1 MLRVYNEGS
10 MAGYA
15 AQIKD
20 HLPEYL
26 EFVDGDFNKKYG
38 WEVSEDG
45 RTVTT
50 KYLSDD
56 KYLIEAAVEK
66 NGKIELDYKDVPI
79 MCKVKSTAKTGEK
92 VTNIADISIYEDEKH
107 KEIGDR
113 DSSKDNVKLPD
124 DKDLPS
130 YKDDEKGDYIPGQ
143 EDDDDFEKVII
154 KKFDLALR
162 KFITA
167 VNDKEV
173 TTRIPV
179 PQMGEDGN
187 IKYNHTK
194 EPVEVTTKD
203 IVTYTLRV
211 YNEGEINGYASKVS
225 DDLPEGLEFLP
236 ENSLNKEMRWVMYD
250 KDGKETTNVKDA
262 VKITTDYLS
271 KEQGEERMKQDSSLK
286 ENPNLIKAFDTSK
299 DISDTN
305 PDYKEVKIAF
315 KVVEPNSS
323 KKILVNAA
331 QISDD
336 SDEDGNEVD
345 DEDSIPDKWNEGEDD
360 QDKEYVK
367 LVEFDLALRKWVTQ
381 AIVIENGKQTVTN
394 TGHQPYD
401 DPEAIVK
408 VELHRKKLKDVTVKF
423 KYSIRVINEGDI
435 EGYAKEVTDYIPEG
449 LKFVASDNPGWTDKG
464 NNVITTRLLENTL
477 LKPGEYADVEVLL
490 TWVNNENNM
499 GLKTNIAEIS
509 EDYNDKGVPDR
520 DSTPNNKKD
529 GEDDIDDAPVMLSIS
544 TGKEKVFII
553 LGVTVLITIA
563 GGVVLIKKF
572 VL

>member
-1 MLRVYNEGS
+1 
-10 MAGYA
+10 
-15 AQIKD
+15 
-20 HLPEYL
+20 
-26 EFVDGDFNKKYG
+26 
-38 WEVSEDG
+38 
-45 RTVTT
+45 
-50 KYLSDD
+50 
-56 KYLIEAAVEK
+56 
-66 NGKIELDYKDVPI
+66 